1 MESNL
6 KYSLLFSFL
15 IFITSTAFS
24 QTIAIDTAISH
35 QTIQGWEA
43 GTGTLVIEGES
54 IYSDTTLPYIREDL
68 AKLMVD
74 SLGINRVR
82 LEVRSGSENPVDYYD
97 EHFISENIPYEE
109 WRANRYAT
117 VNDNDDP
124 NDLDMSK
131 FHFTELAIKIRNAV
145 LPLKKLLEEK
155 GESLYVN
162 LCYVA
167 FTGQITDGEFHHRD
181 PQEYAELIL
190 AVFKHMDETYGF
202 YPDGVEVILEPGV
215 ADFGNGKLVGECMV
229 ATGDKL
235 KANGYTPEFIAL
247 SNTNL
252 FGANNSNMIGKFL
265 EVPRVLD
272 YWSEQ
277 SYHCYAG
284 RTDDN
289 LKQVADRAKEYG
301 IRTSMLEWW
310 TNGNTYER
318 LHTDLTIGN
327 NSAFQFRFSLTSPNE
342 TSGLSHTIFNSPDDY
357 TIELNEY
364 VKYVQPYFKNIK
376 RGAIRKE
383 ATSDSEILNPA
394 IFKNPDGNLVLIV
407 TSTEESAI
415 TIQNLPAGTY
425 DISYTTG
432 DGRREPKAYN
442 EYLPTQAISSGED
455 LTANI
460 PDKGFM
466 VIKQVESET
475 TSVNSSN
482 SELLKVYP
490 NPATSNISIE
500 SENIIESITI
510 VDTEGRVV
518 YNSDNLQVFDISID
532 VSNFTTGNYTIM
544 ITDSNEKN
552 KTRKLVIVK

>member
-1 MESNL
+1 M

-15 IFITSTAFS
+15 IFTTSTAFS
-24 QTIAIDTAISH
+24 QTVTIDTAISH

-82 LEVRSGSENPVDYYD
+82 LEVRSGSENLVDYYD
-97 EHFISENIPYEE
+97 KHFIEESIPYEE

-131 FHFTELAIKIRNAV
+131 FQFTELAIKIRNAV
-145 LPLKKLLEEK
+145 LPLKKRLEEK
-155 GESLYVN
+155 GEFLYIN

-167 FTGQITDGEFHHRD
+167 FTGQITEGEFHHRD
-181 PQEYAELIL
+181 SQEYAEFIL

-229 ATGDKL
+229 AAGDKL
-235 KANGYTPEFIAL
+235 KANGYNPEFIAL

-284 RTDDN
+284 RTDEN

-327 NSAFQFRFSLTSPNE
+327 NAAFQFRFSLTSPNE
-342 TSGLSHTIFNSPDDY
+342 TSGLSQTIFNSPDDY

-376 RGAIRKE
+376 RGAVRKE
-383 ATSDSEILNPA
+383 ATSESEILNPA

-407 TSTEESAI
+407 TSAEESAI

-425 DISYTTG
+425 EISYTTG

-442 EYLPTQAISSGED
+442 EYLSTQSISSGED
-455 LTANI
+455 LTASI

-466 VIKQVESET
+466 VIKQVENET
-475 TSVNSSN
+475 TSVESN
-482 SELLKVYP
+482 NKNEVIVYP
-490 NPATSNISIE
+490 NPTNGQVNIE

-510 VDTEGRVV
+510 ADSEGRVV
-518 YNSDNLQVFDISID
+518 YDSKNLSVSNLNLD
-532 VSNFTTGNYTIM
+532 VSSFSTGSYSVTIRS
-544 ITDSNEKN
+544 SNEKSETKN
-552 KTRKLVIVK
+552 LVIVK